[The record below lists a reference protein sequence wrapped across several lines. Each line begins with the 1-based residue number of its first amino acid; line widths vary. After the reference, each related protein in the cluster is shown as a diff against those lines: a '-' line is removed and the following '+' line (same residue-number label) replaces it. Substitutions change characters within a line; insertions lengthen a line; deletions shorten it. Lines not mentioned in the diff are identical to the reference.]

1 MTYSC
6 SSNSTCGC
14 SLDSAIVTKIIG
26 GEEAMK
32 NSWGW
37 AVSIRIHNNHICG
50 GSLISS
56 ELVLTAAHCIVLVKT
71 ISSLSVTAGSKYLSM
86 INQQRSVSQAFIPF
100 NYDSTTYTNDIAII
114 LLSSPFDMNDRSL
127 AFICLPPSIEN
138 YPPDDMTVIAI
149 GWGVLSTTEKTSS
162 DTLQQVTLK
171 TISNGISACHI
182 SVYNE
187 NVQICAGVQGGGKGM
202 KKEKILIF
210 ILDNICCFQLDT
222 CRGDSGGPLMMFSN
236 QRWYIVGITSYGN
249 GCASPYYPGIY
260 TRASVYRKDI
270 GCFLKNETSCIKKKF
285 LVRNSVSSCSMNYLL
300 ISLFFILIK
309 IINYQ

>member
-26 GEEAMK
+26 GENAME

-37 AVSIRIHNNHICG
+37 AVSIRIRNNHMCG

-56 ELVLTAAHCIVLVKT
+56 QLVLTAAHCIVSVKT

-100 NYDSTTYTNDIAII
+100 NYDLTTYTNDIAII
-114 LLSSPFDMNDRSL
+114 RLSSPFDMNDRSL

-138 YPPDDMTVIAI
+138 YPPDNMTAVAI
-149 GWGVLSTTEKTSS
+149 GWGVLSTTDKTSS
-162 DTLQQVTLK
+162 NTLQQVTLK
-171 TISNGISACHI
+171 TISNVISTCSI
-182 SVYNE
+182 SVHDE
-187 NVQICAGVQGGGKGM
+187 NVQICAGVQGGGK
-202 KKEKILIF
+202 
-210 ILDNICCFQLDT
+210 DT
-222 CRGDSGGPLMMFSN
+222 CQGDSGGPLMMFSN

-260 TRASVYRKDI
+260 TRVSIYKKDI
-270 GCFLKNETSCIKKKF
+270 ICFLKNETSCIQQKF
-285 LVRNSVSSCSMNYLL
+285 LVRNSVSSYSMNYLL
-300 ISLFFILIK
+300 ITLFFILIK